1 MFLGNAKLLIL
12 EKFIPK
18 RFSLFSA
25 EVLISYIFECDSVW
39 IFALSFLFLNNHR
52 QINGSFRVLNE
63 SQHKQSKMEILLILW
78 YTEQLEGLKTV

>member
-25 EVLISYIFECDSVW
+25 EVLISYIVECDSV
-39 IFALSFLFLNNHR
+39 
-52 QINGSFRVLNE
+52 
-63 SQHKQSKMEILLILW
+63 
-78 YTEQLEGLKTV
+78 